1 MGFFSKFSQKVSTQ
15 DLKTDDL
22 LQKANSVR
30 VPLLFLMGFGLAAL
44 SIEIVFEY
52 ILTPSKTNRPRGDL
66 NIKKLQYL
74 QPYNNYQEIISKNIF
89 CPGCPIPDLESRKI
103 ERPKDCNKADRLGGG
118 IKLIGTIV
126 LNVAQYSVA
135 TLSTGGEAKSYK
147 VGDQISGYGKVFEI
161 RRDRLCILKN
171 DDKLAYVEMEGVP
184 KSIAPTVESGM
195 SYRPTSSAAGVT
207 QISET
212 DFDLKQD
219 IFLKSLTDKD
229 VLNSAFAVPYFVNN
243 ELSGYRLQSI
253 EPGSPLLSLG
263 LRPNDVIVKADNQ
276 PLNSP
281 AKIQELVAGASGLN
295 SLVITV
301 IRNGQEVSLNYKV
314 SK

>member
-1 MGFFSKFSQKVSTQ
+1 MGLFSNFSKKVSSQ
-15 DLKTDDL
+15 NSNSENFLE
-22 LQKANSVR
+22 KANSLR
-30 VPLLFLMGFGLAAL
+30 VPLLFLMGFGVAAL
-44 SIEIVFEY
+44 SIEIFFEY
-52 ILTPSKTNRPRGDL
+52 VLKSSKTNLPRSEL
-66 NIKKLQYL
+66 NLKKLQYL
-74 QPYNNYQEIISKNIF
+74 QPYNSYQEIISKNIF

-103 ERPKDCNKADRLGGG
+103 ERPKDCNKADRIGGG

-171 DDKLAYVEMEGVP
+171 DDKLSYVEMEGVP
-184 KSIAPTVESGM
+184 KSIYPSIESGM
-195 SYRPTSSAAGVT
+195 SYRPTSSASGVT
-207 QISET
+207 QLSET

-219 IFLKSLTDKD
+219 VFLKSLTDKD
-229 VLNSAFAVPYFVNN
+229 VLNSAYAVPYFINN
-243 ELSGYRLQSI
+243 ELSGYRLESI

-301 IRNGQEVSLNYKV
+301 LRNGQEVSLNYKV